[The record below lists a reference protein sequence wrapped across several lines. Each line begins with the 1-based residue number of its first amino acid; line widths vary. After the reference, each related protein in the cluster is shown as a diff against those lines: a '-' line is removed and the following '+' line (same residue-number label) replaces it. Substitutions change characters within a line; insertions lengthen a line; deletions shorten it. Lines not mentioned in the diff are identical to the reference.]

1 VEPATQK
8 QMIQIQVNGES
19 QYVAANATV
28 VALIAQL
35 ELAQER
41 LAIEL
46 NLDILPRTKWH
57 ETVLREGDKLEIVHF
72 VGGG

>member
-1 VEPATQK
+1 MQAVTQE
-8 QMIQIQVNGES
+8 QMIQIQVNGEP
-19 QYVAANATV
+19 QQVAANATV
-28 VALIAQL
+28 AALIAQL

-46 NLDILPRTKWH
+46 NLDILPRPRWP
-57 ETVLREGDKLEIVHF
+57 ETVLHEGDKLEIVHF

>member
-1 VEPATQK
+1 MELATQK
-8 QMIQIQVNGES
+8 QMIQILVNGEP
-19 QYVAANATV
+19 QRVAADATV
-28 VALIAQL
+28 VVLIAQL

-46 NLDILPRTKWH
+46 NLDILPRSRWQ

>member
-1 VEPATQK
+1 MEAVKLEQL
-8 QMIQIQVNGES
+8 IQIQVNGEP
-19 QYVAANATV
+19 QQVAANATV
-28 VALIAQL
+28 VALVAHL

-46 NLDILPRTKWH
+46 NLDILPRARWQ

>member
-1 VEPATQK
+1 MEAAALEQT
-8 QMIQIQVNGES
+8 IQIQVNGEL
-19 QYVAANATV
+19 QRIAANATV
-28 VALIAQL
+28 TALIAQL

-46 NLDILPRTKWH
+46 NMDILPRPRWP
-57 ETVLREGDKLEIVHF
+57 ETVLCEGDKLEIVHF